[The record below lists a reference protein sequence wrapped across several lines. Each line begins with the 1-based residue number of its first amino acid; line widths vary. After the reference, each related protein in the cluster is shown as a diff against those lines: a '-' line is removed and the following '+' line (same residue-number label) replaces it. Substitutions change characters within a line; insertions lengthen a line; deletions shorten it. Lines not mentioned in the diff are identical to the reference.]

1 MMPKPQPSANT
12 SGSLALGPRHQYFL
26 KAPKGF
32 YHLARYGIHW
42 AKVSQWGHWAS
53 TCQLKYQGQ
62 SAPKWVWENN
72 REKKKL
78 PIFKRKKND
87 LTWKF

>member
-1 MMPKPQPSANT
+1 MPKPQPSANT

-53 TCQLKYQGQ
+53 TCQLKVPGTISSNVGLGKQQG
-62 SAPKWVWENN
+62 AE
-72 REKKKL
+72 EKASHLQKEEE
-78 PIFKRKKND
+78 
-87 LTWKF
+87 